1 MLTRLLSRLSL
12 TWNVLLHG
20 GRALAPRLDFP
31 PLSPE
36 ELAEAQAFFPRP
48 KFFVY
53 GHARSGTTLLM
64 RLIDA
69 HPDVHCSRQAHF
81 FTRPPYLHAL
91 VSDPDVAFWLQRG
104 SFRWNR
110 GRDLSPVV
118 LRAAADFILE
128 RDAARTGAKIVGDK
142 SPNSINDG
150 EAVDLTH
157 RIYPDAKIVYIVR
170 DGRDA
175 VLSHRFQAF
184 IDAPQH
190 LGQADLRLR
199 AEFQRDPE
207 SFHST
212 GKSLFTE
219 KSIGDYARGWV
230 RNVEATTERGRAL
243 YGDHFHALRF
253 EDLLADPARETAAV
267 WAFLGADPAFPGA
280 AEAIETVAG
289 TNRDA
294 RWQETKAGEIAD
306 DIPKGQQGSWEAFFS
321 ERDKRVFV
329 EIAGETLAAWHYR
342 I

>member
-1 MLTRLLSRLSL
+1 LIARLSL
-12 TWNVLLHG
+12 TVSVLLRG
-20 GRALAPRLDFP
+20 GRALTPRLDLP

-36 ELAEAQAFFPRP
+36 ELAEAQSFFPRP

-81 FTRPPYLHAL
+81 FSRPPYLHAL
-91 VSDPDVAFWLQRG
+91 VSDPDVAFWLKRG

-128 RDAARTGAKIVGDK
+128 RDAVRTGASIVGDK

-150 EAVDLTH
+150 EAIDLTH
-157 RIYPDAKIVYIVR
+157 RIYPDARIVYIVR

-184 IDAPQH
+184 LDAPQH
-190 LGQADLRLR
+190 LTRRDLAIR

-207 SFHST
+207 SFHAT

-219 KSIGDYARGWV
+219 ESIRSYARGWV
-230 RNVEATTERGRAL
+230 RNVETTTARGREL
-243 YGDHFHALRF
+243 YVDRFHTLRF
-253 EDLLADPARETAAV
+253 EDLLADPTGETGRV

-280 AEAIETVAG
+280 EPAVAGIAG

-294 RWQETKAGEIAD
+294 QWQETRAGDLAD
-306 DIPKGQQGSWEAFFS
+306 EIPKGQPGSWEAFFTD
-321 ERDKRVFV
+321 RDKQVFR
-329 EIAGETLAAWHYR
+329 EIAAEVLEMWSYR
-342 I
+342 